1 MIVQPE
7 LTNGIASDGPTY
19 WVTEEIFYLKCFH
32 KLVCTIDAWFEIY
45 TPTWLMFSG
54 FISIDCG
61 ATTAYKDS
69 ITGVYWVPDGNYTSV
84 GKNFANVP
92 GSSVYAQAY
101 STLRYFD
108 EPRGKFCYVLPG
120 TVVGMAY
127 MIRYSFWYGS
137 YDNAATK
144 PSFNVSIDA
153 TIVWNLGPSSYDN
166 SSVTQ
171 YEHLYVATKNT
182 IDFCLIRDQTGGSNP
197 FISSLELRTYEAGA
211 YSQSKLLVGNFY
223 MMTFRYNIGGS
234 VEVRWVFVTF
244 LLLMTYWHTY
254 AFKTLMMWFIC
265 VRPRA
270 GWQPSPIEQL
280 FLSHFYCF

>member
-1 MIVQPE
+1 MI
-7 LTNGIASDGPTY
+7 
-19 WVTEEIFYLKCFH
+19 
-32 KLVCTIDAWFEIY
+32 
-45 TPTWLMFSG
+45 FSG

-61 ATTAYKDS
+61 ATAAYTDS

-92 GSSVYAQAY
+92 GSSVWAQAF

-108 EPRGKFCYVLPG
+108 EPRGKYCYVLPG

-153 TIVWNLGPSSYDN
+153 TQVWNLDPSSFDN
-166 SSVTQ
+166 SYTTI
-171 YEHLYVATKNT
+171 YENLYMATKNT

-197 FISSLELRTYEAGA
+197 FISSLELCTYEAGA
-211 YSQSKLLVGNFY
+211 YSEKSLMDGNFY
-223 MMTFRYNIGGS
+223 FMVFRYNIGGS
-234 VEVRWVFVTF
+234 VVVR
-244 LLLMTYWHTY
+244 
-254 AFKTLMMWFIC
+254 
-265 VRPRA
+265 
-270 GWQPSPIEQL
+270 
-280 FLSHFYCF
+280 